1 MSGGRKHSSITL
13 DNIGAIQEV
22 LKNLIRIDSQERIER
37 SREKLQD
44 FYKQKREFLKRSL
57 SQTASCRE
65 EEAER
70 LRRNEH
76 RRLSAGSRPITSP
89 LEMSKQLSRGGSAKG
104 KHQEKPTASESLPLG
119 VIHEAHPTDH
129 SCTKSH
135 PVEVSISPVF
145 SRRHGSATSLRTQK
159 TVKYGSIQAI
169 AVKKRIIAQK
179 RPTRTSTRP
188 SRTPIV
194 DAKEGLKNCAAN
206 EATAITSAPKMA
218 EMTNGSLKESIAKQ
232 HVQSSEHSVDKSREK
247 IKGKANCSASLADFD
262 HGSAALLWGGI
273 ALRRAPPRLTI
284 GRKFSVNQCT
294 VTVQLRRTVRPV
306 ASWRKWH
313 SIDLDALVQQGPQF
327 CRILWQTKRGE
338 EEEEAAEEAGSEASA
353 EDEVADEPESEEER
367 PRPKPKYSIDEE
379 AEQKPLNEAEKAML
393 AAKKK
398 HEEEEATKLR
408 EYEEQRRKQR
418 EREEEEL
425 KQLKEKQER
434 RRREREEEERIMAE
448 RRREEEE
455 RRKQEEEERKR
466 KVEEEKRRKEEE
478 KKKRQQMMAGLNATT
493 GPNFELP
500 KKDKTT
506 DKFDK
511 FGNIVKAKA
520 EMGLTKEQQ
529 EEQKRKYL
537 GEIMKPLSTKGM
549 DIAGL
554 RAKIKEFHQKI
565 CRLEADKYD
574 LEKRGERQD
583 YDLKELNERQRQ
595 ISRNKALKKGLDPEE
610 AANSR
615 YPPKVSVTSKY
626 ERQIDR
632 RSFHERRLLF
642 EVSFS
647 LALPMHDEAGTFL
660 LSFYSSIESW
670 ALSLKPTAHPHF
682 PNMIVSDQSLTK
694 VATKTA
700 AQPHSPVKSSVLK
713 SKQEPVKPKQMNI
726 FHGSAR
732 PPSSWGR
739 KENEEL
745 ENLRR
750 NLEPPKYIE
759 QVKVE
764 NARPPMEPIPAQPVD
779 VYENGE
785 KCIREGYGSA
795 AAHVKMCLK
804 QYFHTFAKPYD
815 YWIPFFLLA
824 FLATVTNSCILV
836 LISRKRHRKKKDKF
850 TAMFSLGAVLMSA
863 TYVFSF
869 AKKFASNCSQKTD
882 QITPK
887 ECLLMN
893 PHLFIYPFADYVIM
907 HTSLLSSVDCFW
919 TVACQRRK
927 ALFSEKNF
935 NWIFAAVGLA
945 ATASVI
951 SYTIDVLQRTKEKIQ
966 ICCLN
971 NLMTSETFIFCY
983 YVVSVSVGLTSVILL
998 IFSAAV
1004 YAICHSL
1011 LCYAF
1016 LDKPSATRTLR
1027 TLHFFLLQIRSRTNM
1042 QFLGG
1047 KQLPSLLVFVLI
1059 VITLRVI
1066 VLTERHQQP
1075 HYVRSPVERTMEV
1088 RFTEETK
1095 RWEQF
1100 KMRHTNICNSSASVQ
1115 AAFLKKFGKGTTD
1128 FAGSKIGV
1136 LVTLPYTSNGYY
1148 LLQFMTLLY
1157 SSWTFIQ
1164 ERSFEVSFPIVP
1176 LREKLNLVDLLVFC
1190 EPRICPLLPDGCLS
1204 KIDVLKADQPRKPTC
1219 YHQPTRQFNHNYSNV
1234 NSYAFV
1240 NEKSFEEVVPHY
1252 DYFLRTD
1259 VDTFLSP
1266 SILNFQMP
1274 KNMKIITGKGGYC
1287 TEFSTTR
1294 LLKVAKHFGLKHQGV
1309 HCLGSTWLGESRL
1322 IAKLAPIAAKL
1333 SMYIFDNEFDTKK
1346 YPELQPY
1353 FLKDERGTW
1362 PYWWRPVSSMY
1373 AQELVLN
1380 DQIENLTE
1388 NNMQVSMHNCRTEFA
1403 ALSSTERF
1411 AKLQQSPN
1419 EPSSATG
1426 VEQRHRRSSSTTFK
1440 SALLMPCIP
1449 IPTRKKFVCLLFL
1462 ATLTICTL
1470 TWTERLQRSYA
1481 AFGKDKRAAERHAY
1495 KEEMKLREK
1504 LALFQEKMCKS
1515 DRRLQFALLSKLKG
1529 SPVEYRGS
1537 RIGVLLT
1544 LPNRRND
1551 YFVVQFMTFVYASW
1565 KFIQDHAF
1573 EQYLQVLPTK
1583 GRLNLVDLLV
1593 FCEPPACPKLPNDCL
1608 SKMEESKLETEMPLR
1623 KPACYYQ
1630 PTRQFN
1636 HSYPNVN
1643 SYAFVNEKVFE
1654 KIVPHYD
1661 YLLRTDVDSFL
1672 SPAIFHFQMPKNM
1685 KIITGKGGY
1694 CSAFGTERLHQIARR
1709 LGLTHRGV
1717 HCLGSTWFGESKT
1730 VARMA
1735 TLTAPL
1741 TMYLFDNEFD
1751 TKKYPELLPYFLE
1764 NIEGTWPTWWRPV
1777 SSMYAQEL
1785 VLNDQ
1790 IEEITRDYIMG
1801 HLLDV
1806 ESCQE
1811 TNILDH
1817 VHIHTWHSDCDF
1829 NKFAFLE
1836 PIIKNIS
1843 LRGRIEFP
1851 LPIVAPKIAACLPVF
1866 EYCTHVA
1873 WSGLALALQ
1882 KIAQNH
1888 ELNAMMLSRIQ
1899 RSLGSVF
1906 ATNRSTLATKPTS

>member
-327 CRILWQTKRGE
+327 CRILWQTKRQLPADRQLSPEELMMTSSASGE

-425 KQLKEKQER
+425 KQLKEKQ
-434 RRREREEEERIMAE
+434 
-448 RRREEEE
+448 
-455 RRKQEEEERKR
+455 
-466 KVEEEKRRKEEE
+466 
-478 KKKRQQMMAGLNATT
+478 
-493 GPNFELP
+493 
-500 KKDKTT
+500 DKTT

-670 ALSLKPTAHPHF
+670 ALSLKVTPTAHPHF

-779 VYENGE
+779 VYENG
-785 KCIREGYGSA
+785 G
-795 AAHVKMCLK
+795 
-804 QYFHTFAKPYD
+804 
-815 YWIPFFLLA
+815 
-824 FLATVTNSCILV
+824 
-836 LISRKRHRKKKDKF
+836 
-850 TAMFSLGAVLMSA
+850 
-863 TYVFSF
+863 
-869 AKKFASNCSQKTD
+869 
-882 QITPK
+882 
-887 ECLLMN
+887 
-893 PHLFIYPFADYVIM
+893 
-907 HTSLLSSVDCFW
+907 
-919 TVACQRRK
+919 
-927 ALFSEKNF
+927 
-935 NWIFAAVGLA
+935 
-945 ATASVI
+945 
-951 SYTIDVLQRTKEKIQ
+951 
-966 ICCLN
+966 N
-971 NLMTSETFIFCY
+971 NLN
-983 YVVSVSVGLTSVILL
+983 
-998 IFSAAV
+998 A
-1004 YAICHSL
+1004 
-1011 LCYAF
+1011 
-1016 LDKPSATRTLR
+1016 
-1027 TLHFFLLQIRSRTNM
+1027 
-1042 QFLGG
+1042 
-1047 KQLPSLLVFVLI
+1047 
-1059 VITLRVI
+1059 
-1066 VLTERHQQP
+1066 
-1075 HYVRSPVERTMEV
+1075 
-1088 RFTEETK
+1088 
-1095 RWEQF
+1095 
-1100 KMRHTNICNSSASVQ
+1100 
-1115 AAFLKKFGKGTTD
+1115 
-1128 FAGSKIGV
+1128 
-1136 LVTLPYTSNGYY
+1136 
-1148 LLQFMTLLY
+1148 
-1157 SSWTFIQ
+1157 
-1164 ERSFEVSFPIVP
+1164 
-1176 LREKLNLVDLLVFC
+1176 
-1190 EPRICPLLPDGCLS
+1190 
-1204 KIDVLKADQPRKPTC
+1204 
-1219 YHQPTRQFNHNYSNV
+1219 
-1234 NSYAFV
+1234 
-1240 NEKSFEEVVPHY
+1240 FEE
-1252 DYFLRTD
+1252 
-1259 VDTFLSP
+1259 
-1266 SILNFQMP
+1266 
-1274 KNMKIITGKGGYC
+1274 
-1287 TEFSTTR
+1287 
-1294 LLKVAKHFGLKHQGV
+1294 
-1309 HCLGSTWLGESRL
+1309 
-1322 IAKLAPIAAKL
+1322 
-1333 SMYIFDNEFDTKK
+1333 
-1346 YPELQPY
+1346 
-1353 FLKDERGTW
+1353 DE
-1362 PYWWRPVSSMY
+1362 
-1373 AQELVLN
+1373 
-1380 DQIENLTE
+1380 
-1388 NNMQVSMHNCRTEFA
+1388 
-1403 ALSSTERF
+1403 
-1411 AKLQQSPN
+1411 
-1419 EPSSATG
+1419 
-1426 VEQRHRRSSSTTFK
+1426 
-1440 SALLMPCIP
+1440 
-1449 IPTRKKFVCLLFL
+1449 
-1462 ATLTICTL
+1462 
-1470 TWTERLQRSYA
+1470 
-1481 AFGKDKRAAERHAY
+1481 
-1495 KEEMKLREK
+1495 EE
-1504 LALFQEKMCKS
+1504 
-1515 DRRLQFALLSKLKG
+1515 
-1529 SPVEYRGS
+1529 
-1537 RIGVLLT
+1537 
-1544 LPNRRND
+1544 
-1551 YFVVQFMTFVYASW
+1551 
-1565 KFIQDHAF
+1565 
-1573 EQYLQVLPTK
+1573 
-1583 GRLNLVDLLV
+1583 
-1593 FCEPPACPKLPNDCL
+1593 
-1608 SKMEESKLETEMPLR
+1608 
-1623 KPACYYQ
+1623 
-1630 PTRQFN
+1630 
-1636 HSYPNVN
+1636 
-1643 SYAFVNEKVFE
+1643 
-1654 KIVPHYD
+1654 
-1661 YLLRTDVDSFL
+1661 
-1672 SPAIFHFQMPKNM
+1672 
-1685 KIITGKGGY
+1685 
-1694 CSAFGTERLHQIARR
+1694 
-1709 LGLTHRGV
+1709 
-1717 HCLGSTWFGESKT
+1717 
-1730 VARMA
+1730 
-1735 TLTAPL
+1735 
-1741 TMYLFDNEFD
+1741 
-1751 TKKYPELLPYFLE
+1751 
-1764 NIEGTWPTWWRPV
+1764 
-1777 SSMYAQEL
+1777 
-1785 VLNDQ
+1785 
-1790 IEEITRDYIMG
+1790 
-1801 HLLDV
+1801 
-1806 ESCQE
+1806 
-1811 TNILDH
+1811 
-1817 VHIHTWHSDCDF
+1817 
-1829 NKFAFLE
+1829 
-1836 PIIKNIS
+1836 
-1843 LRGRIEFP
+1843 
-1851 LPIVAPKIAACLPVF
+1851 
-1866 EYCTHVA
+1866 
-1873 WSGLALALQ
+1873 
-1882 KIAQNH
+1882 
-1888 ELNAMMLSRIQ
+1888 
-1899 RSLGSVF
+1899 
-1906 ATNRSTLATKPTS
+1906 